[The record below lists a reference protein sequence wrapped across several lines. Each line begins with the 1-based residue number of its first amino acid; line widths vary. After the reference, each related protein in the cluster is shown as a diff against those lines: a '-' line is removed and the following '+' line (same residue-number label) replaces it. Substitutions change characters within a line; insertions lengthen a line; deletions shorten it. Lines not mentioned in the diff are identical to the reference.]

1 MCCCCRNSISPW
13 WTLELLTELT
23 NSDHCNCSDG
33 VSIATGLEE
42 PGFAIPNVSQIL
54 TGRPQ
59 PPFWQVEWSSIHIFE
74 ETPMLSHLKHI
85 NKTIKDG
92 DISPWSLDHNCSYG
106 HMERFDQ
113 MEWREH
119 NNWLEQLC
127 GEDRQACV
135 SYAFAPSARRPA
147 YEKDYGVYYVL
158 FHISISSL
166 ELKVPGCIRL
176 YHAILGCTWL
186 YLAVFGCTWLYLALP
201 GCIWLYLAVLGS
213 TWLNLTVLGCTWL
226 YLAVLVYARLYMA

>member
-1 MCCCCRNSISPW
+1 MHFLNSKSK
-13 WTLELLTELT
+13 
-23 NSDHCNCSDG
+23 
-33 VSIATGLEE
+33 
-42 PGFAIPNVSQIL
+42 
-54 TGRPQ
+54 
-59 PPFWQVEWSSIHIFE
+59 
-74 ETPMLSHLKHI
+74 HLKWRVGI
-85 NKTIKDG
+85 SVLSCPVRKGKVQNKTIKDG
-92 DISPWSLDHNCSYG
+92 DISPWQLDHNCPYS

-147 YEKDYGVYYVL
+147 YEKDYRVYYAL

-186 YLAVFGCTWLYLALP
+186 YLAVFGCSWLYKPVLGCTRLYLALP
-201 GCIWLYLAVLGS
+201 ACTRLYQAVI
-213 TWLNLTVLGCTWL
+213 GCT
-226 YLAVLVYARLYMA
+226 RL